1 MYIYIHIYYTHIDY
15 SCLGGSH
22 STPGVSVHEGDNHL
36 AGVLA
41 ALQVASAEHVAGD
54 LPRVRGFA
62 LGLAQ
67 HGHVQA
73 LQQLGVVGCEKWEE
87 MKEERNGG
95 QARTGDG
102 NPGLTTEG
110 GEERSPSM

>member
-1 MYIYIHIYYTHIDY
+1 MYIMYIYYTHIDY
-15 SCLGGSH
+15 SSLGGSY
-22 STPGVSVHEGDNHL
+22 STPGVSAREGDSHL

-41 ALQVASAEHVAGD
+41 TLEVAGAEHVVGD

-73 LQQLGVVGCEKWEE
+73 LQQVGVVGCEE
-87 MKEERNGG
+87 
-95 QARTGDG
+95 
-102 NPGLTTEG
+102 
-110 GEERSPSM
+110 